1 VQFKLNLK
9 KLILCT
15 LLGVTYLGGAF
26 AQGDVFPSKSIKV
39 IVPFPP
45 GGGTDTLMRIITPPL
60 SEIWKQSIVIENR
73 PGASGAVGAEA
84 VIRAPAD
91 GYILLVAT
99 TALPDRLVNQLAPIS
114 LISASPYVLTVSP
127 ALKINSVQQ
136 LIAAAKENP
145 GLIRFGSSGP
155 GSASHLSG
163 ELFKA
168 VAVVEMLHVPY
179 KGTGPAMTDLLGGH
193 INVMFAPAQTVM
205 PQVTSGNLK
214 ALAVTSAKRSQSIP
228 NLPTIAEAALPTY
241 SAVGWFGLFAPPNT
255 PKSVITKINMDIE
268 KVLKLPQV
276 RREML
281 ERGIEPS
288 GGSPEEFAELVKTD
302 QLKWSKLIR
311 EKNIKID

>member
-1 VQFKLNLK
+1 MQFKLNLK
-9 KLILCT
+9 KLILCAI
-15 LLGVTYLGGAF
+15 LGITYAVGAF

-60 SEIWKQSIVIENR
+60 SELWKQSIVIENR

-91 GYILLVAT
+91 GYTLLVAT
-99 TALPDRLVNQLAPIS
+99 TALPDRLVNQLVPIS
-114 LISASPYVLTVSP
+114 LISASPYVLTISP

-145 GLIRFGSSGP
+145 SLLRFGSSGP

-168 VAVVEMLHVPY
+168 VAGVEMLHVPY

-255 PKSVITKINMDIE
+255 PKSVITKINTDIE

-288 GGSPEEFAELVKTD
+288 GGSPEEFAELVKID

>member
-1 VQFKLNLK
+1 MQFRLNLK

-15 LLGVTYLGGAF
+15 LLGVTYSGGAF

-45 GGGTDTLMRIITPPL
+45 GGGTDTLMRIITPPV

-91 GYILLVAT
+91 GYTLLVAT

-168 VAVVEMLHVPY
+168 VAGVEMLHVPY

-228 NLPTIAEAALPTY
+228 NLPTIAEAVLPTY

-255 PKSVITKINMDIE
+255 PKSVITKINTDIE

-288 GGSPEEFAELVKTD
+288 GGSPEEFAELIKTD

>member
-1 VQFKLNLK
+1 MQFKLNLK

-15 LLGVTYLGGAF
+15 LLGITYAGGAF

-91 GYILLVAT
+91 GYTLLVAT

-114 LISASPYVLTVSP
+114 LISASPYVLTISP

-145 GLIRFGSSGP
+145 GFIRFGSSGP

-168 VAVVEMLHVPY
+168 VAGVDMLHVPY

-255 PKSVITKINMDIE
+255 PKSVITKINTDIE

>member
-1 VQFKLNLK
+1 MQFKLNLK

-15 LLGVTYLGGAF
+15 LLGITYAGGAF

-91 GYILLVAT
+91 GYTLLVAT

-114 LISASPYVLTVSP
+114 LISASPYVLTISP

-145 GLIRFGSSGP
+145 SLLRFGSSGP

-168 VAVVEMLHVPY
+168 VAGVDMLHVPY

-255 PKSVITKINMDIE
+255 PKSVITKINTDIE